1 MKVALLRKALFNV
14 KRSILHFPFS
24 ILHYASY
31 VRFIGQ
37 GMRYTVLVNKKQTH
51 ERKTH
56 MEIRV
61 TSRTVR
67 EGLLGM
73 AKGFFYTSGAVAVLT
88 LICRLVA

>member
-1 MKVALLRKALFNV
+1 MFPKCH
-14 KRSILHFPFS
+14 LHHLAFS
-24 ILHYASY
+24 IFNFALRTP

-37 GMRYTVLVNKKQTH
+37 DFVYPMLVNKNKPTH

>member
-1 MKVALLRKALFNV
+1 
-14 KRSILHFPFS
+14 
-24 ILHYASY
+24 
-31 VRFIGQ
+31 
-37 GMRYTVLVNKKQTH
+37 
-51 ERKTH
+51 

-73 AKGFFYTSGAVAVLT
+73 AKGFFYTSGIVAVLT